1 MKEDKNII
9 NYFYNNDDKKI
20 FTLKTNPI
28 KDAEGNIIEP
38 ARYLDAE
45 QPMNVIGETP
55 EFSKEQLKDLKA
67 KLQSEI
73 DKTTKKVPY
82 DDLIEASIYNSS
94 DAVREHAKEEIE
106 RRILSGEVKYVYAA
120 GIEKTPEQTASKV
133 LNDLAIKRMEYLQSV
148 SQSKGNAK

>member
-1 MKEDKNII
+1 
-9 NYFYNNDDKKI
+9 
-20 FTLKTNPI
+20 
-28 KDAEGNIIEP
+28 
-38 ARYLDAE
+38 
-45 QPMNVIGETP
+45 MNVIGETP